1 MSVFNWLCDG
11 PILRKKHQPKKIK
24 RSFVRMKKKISM
36 LILAPIFLALG
47 CEWLGIRDRSND
59 YLLEEE
65 TALITVP
72 DGLNYDL
79 IEDIFIIPG
88 DDHNKLIP
96 FDYEVPRPNPAS
108 VNTFE
113 QVVKIQSFEDRRWIL
128 VNLPPSEIWPRVR
141 GLLSRNGIPSHRVDA
156 ANGVIDTAWIN
167 LKSDEDKLH
176 RFRIFV
182 VPGIG
187 VNSSEVSTLH
197 DQEEFGADS
206 SFPWPLA
213 SDSDDKGKEF
223 LELVANDLAAVSDF
237 SQVSLL
243 AQNIGGEPRVNQVF
257 VDVDQPFIEIILSYE
272 RSWAS
277 VNYSLSRGGFSV
289 LDKNRSEGFF
299 LVDYKTESLVNDSF
313 LSKWFNFNSKD
324 SKPKLSYKVIIKQL
338 DNKVHV
344 SITNLDGS
352 YLDVSDA
359 TRLLAVLRS
368 NLS

>member
-1 MSVFNWLCDG
+1 M
-11 PILRKKHQPKKIK
+11 Q
-24 RSFVRMKKKISM
+24 KKISM

-156 ANGVIDTAWIN
+156 ANGMIDTAWIN

>member
-24 RSFVRMKKKISM
+24 RSFVRMQKKISM

-156 ANGVIDTAWIN
+156 ANGMIDTAWIN

-352 YLDVSDA
+352 YLDVSDT
-359 TRLLAVLRS
+359 TRLLAILRS

>member
-1 MSVFNWLCDG
+1 M
-11 PILRKKHQPKKIK
+11 Q
-24 RSFVRMKKKISM
+24 KKISM
-36 LILAPIFLALG
+36 LLLAPIFLASG

-72 DGLNYDL
+72 DGLKYDL
-79 IEDIFIIPG
+79 TEDIFIIPG
-88 DDHNKLIP
+88 DDQNKLIP

-141 GLLSRNGIPSHRVDA
+141 GLLSRNGIPSYRVDA
-156 ANGVIDTAWIN
+156 AKGMIDTAWIN
-167 LKSDEDKLH
+167 LKSDEEKLH

-206 SFPWPLA
+206 SSPWPVA
-213 SDSDDKGKEF
+213 SDSDDRGKEF
-223 LELVANDLAAVSDF
+223 LELVANDLAAASDF

-243 AQNIGGEPRVNQVF
+243 AQNIGGEPKVNQVF
-257 VDVDQPFIEIILSYE
+257 VDVDQPYIEIMLSYQ

-299 LVDYKTESLVNDSF
+299 LVDFKTENLVNEGF
-313 LSKWFNFNSKD
+313 LSRWLNFNSKG
-324 SKPKLSYKVIIKQL
+324 SKPRISYKVTVKQL
-338 DNKVHV
+338 HKKVHV

-352 YLDVSDA
+352 YLDIPDT
-359 TRLLAVLRS
+359 TRLLAILRS